1 MFSLVGDDLGEPCDD
16 NDETDLCTIKNNRTV
31 CVSDGDGNPV
41 CSCSEPF
48 LEENGICECSCDDGC
63 PCGNGQE
70 CINGECVPECVG
82 CEVRMPG
89 GECVELLYGDNCTLF
104 PNDCCRD
111 DLACINGTCECV
123 NAGLQNDEDEDKC
136 LGDDLG
142 EPCDDNDETDLC
154 TIKNNRTVCVSD
166 GDGNP
171 VCSCS
176 EQFFVENGICE
187 CSCDDGD
194 SCPCGNGQE
203 CINGECVPECVGC
216 EVRMPGGEC
225 VELGHGDDCT
235 LFPDGCCRD
244 DLACMSDKCECVN
257 AGLQNDE
264 DEDKCL
270 GDDLGEPCDDDDD
283 EPDLCTIKNSLT
295 ECVSDGDG
303 NPVCSCSQQYTLKD
317 GICEC
322 LCSSGGICACDE
334 GLECVQDN
342 CVPEC
347 GRCEERVSG
356 VCSPQCNDSQ
366 VCNENEQ
373 CVTPL
378 ALGDECTGTGSANA
392 CMRDD
397 GIKCRSGDCCGNA
410 NGNPDYPCNV
420 KYCVCE
426 TEWGYK
432 LNASQTGC
440 ELTGNPVVP
449 KGNCEDMLYV

>member
-1 MFSLVGDDLGEPCDD
+1 MSGICECVNAGLQNDEDEDKCLGDDLGEPCDD

-154 TIKNNRTVCVSD
+154 TIKNN
-166 GDGNP
+166 
-171 VCSCS
+171 
-176 EQFFVENGICE
+176 Q

-203 CINGECVPECVGC
+203 CINGECVP
-216 EVRMPGGEC
+216 
-225 VELGHGDDCT
+225 D
-235 LFPDGCCRD
+235 
-244 DLACMSDKCECVN
+244 
-257 AGLQNDE
+257 
-264 DEDKCL
+264 
-270 GDDLGEPCDDDDD
+270 
-283 EPDLCTIKNSLT
+283 
-295 ECVSDGDG
+295 DGDG

>member
-1 MFSLVGDDLGEPCDD
+1 MS
-16 NDETDLCTIKNNRTV
+16 
-31 CVSDGDGNPV
+31 
-41 CSCSEPF
+41 
-48 LEENGICECSCDDGC
+48 GI
-63 PCGNGQE
+63 
-70 CINGECVPECVG
+70 
-82 CEVRMPG
+82 
-89 GECVELLYGDNCTLF
+89 
-104 PNDCCRD
+104 
-111 DLACINGTCECV
+111 CECV

-176 EQFFVENGICE
+176 KPFFEENGICVGDDLGE
-187 CSCDDGD
+187 PCDDNDETDLCTIKNNQCSCDDGD

-257 AGLQNDE
+257 VGLQNDE
-264 DEDKCL
+264 DED
-270 GDDLGEPCDDDDD
+270 
-283 EPDLCTIKNSLT
+283 N
-295 ECVSDGDG
+295 DGDG
-303 NPVCSCSQQYTLKD
+303 NPVCSCSQPYTLKD

-356 VCSPQCNDSQ
+356 VCM
-366 VCNENEQ
+366 
-373 CVTPL
+373 

-440 ELTGNPVVP
+440 ELTGDPVVP
-449 KGNCEDMLYV
+449 KGNCEDMLYI